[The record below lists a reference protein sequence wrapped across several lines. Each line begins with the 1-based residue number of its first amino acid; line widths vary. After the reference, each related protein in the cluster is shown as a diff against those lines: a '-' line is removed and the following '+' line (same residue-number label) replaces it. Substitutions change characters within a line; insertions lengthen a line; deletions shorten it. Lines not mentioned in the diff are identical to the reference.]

1 MKVQFWGPR
10 GRAGC
15 DPCALGGGAWA
26 ALWLLLRKYPRQPS
40 RERTCWVGPEFPTV
54 LQPLMRPS
62 PEPVVMCLG
71 WSHGYS
77 RAGDM

>member
-26 ALWLLLRKYPRQPS
+26 ALWLLLRKNPPAES
-40 RERTCWVGPEFPTV
+40 A
-54 LQPLMRPS
+54 
-62 PEPVVMCLG
+62 
-71 WSHGYS
+71 
-77 RAGDM
+77 RAGWGLSSPQSCSH